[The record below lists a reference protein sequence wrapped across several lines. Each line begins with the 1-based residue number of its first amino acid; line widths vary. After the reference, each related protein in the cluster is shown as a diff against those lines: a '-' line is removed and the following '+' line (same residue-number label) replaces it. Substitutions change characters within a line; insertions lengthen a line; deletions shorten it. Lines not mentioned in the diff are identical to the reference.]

1 MATKRFVYADNAAT
15 SPLSAK
21 ALESMMPFL
30 KNDYANASQPYS
42 FAREAKKALRRS
54 REIIASCIGAQPNE
68 IYFTSGGSESN
79 NWIVR
84 GAMDFGT
91 DIITS
96 EIEHHSIL
104 RSVEYAS
111 ANGCTVVKY
120 IPVTKSGI
128 VELPE
133 LYSRISNPGTL
144 VSVMLA
150 NNEIGTIQRI
160 DELARLTH
168 DFKCI
173 FHTDAVQAL
182 GHVGVDV
189 KKLGVDMLSGS
200 AHKFNGPKGI
210 GFLYIRE
217 GMMWPN
223 LIRGGSQE
231 MGLRAGTENIA
242 SIVGMAT
249 ALQENVSVLDSN
261 IISLNELERRFLYEL
276 TTRGVSYQRNGDT
289 CHVPGNISLSF
300 SGHEGEMLLHRLDL
314 KGIMVSTGSA
324 CDSKETQTSH
334 VLKAIGLSEEMAKGT
349 IRVSFGH
356 QNTPEDA
363 VQVADAIASIVIP
376 SIQGTSCSVHRDA
389 VAVRAIDVAD
399 TESKSRLVEES
410 MSIYSSSENQYK
422 RDLAYYLSELGRL
435 RGKIQNKGGVVSP
448 HKPVL
453 MLTIIDLIK
462 SGHIASNK
470 VYFDEILRTRFCEI
484 WNKIVSSNTC
494 FRPNFCEPFV
504 RLATSPF
511 YRLKL
516 IKPIDDN
523 NKAWNIKRVNQ
534 FVEYV
539 ELDREFIELVR
550 NNCKEIE
557 DCLLEQIK

>member
-111 ANGCTVVKY
+111 ANGCTAVKY

-150 NNEIGTIQRI
+150 NNEIGTIQHI
-160 DELARLTH
+160 DELARLAH

-182 GHVGVDV
+182 GHVSVDV

-249 ALQENVSVLDSN
+249 ALEENVSSMEYN
-261 IISLNELERRFLYEL
+261 ISVLNEIECKFLYEL
-276 TTRGVSYQRNGDT
+276 TTRGVKFHRNGDSK
-289 CHVPGNISLSF
+289 HIPGNISLSF
-300 SGHEGEMLLHRLDL
+300 TDYEGEMLLHRLDL
-314 KGIMVSTGSA
+314 KGVMVSTGSA
-324 CDSKETQTSH
+324 CDSKETQISH
-334 VLKAIGLSEEMAKGT
+334 VLKAIGLSEEYAKGT
-349 IRVSFGH
+349 IRISFGH
-356 QNTPEDA
+356 QNSI
-363 VQVADAIASIVIP
+363 ADAIYVAEAFASIVNP
-376 SIQGTSCSVHRDA
+376 
-389 VAVRAIDVAD
+389 
-399 TESKSRLVEES
+399 
-410 MSIYSSSENQYK
+410 SSSNDKNCGYQDSEILSNISAIENYTNATCVK
-422 RDLAYYLSELGRL
+422 ESVSAFHSGLVIPNKDMAYYIKEFGRL
-435 RGKIQNKGGVVSP
+435 KGKIQNKGGIVSP

-453 MLTIIDLIK
+453 LLAIFELVKAGLITY
-462 SGHIASNK
+462 NR
-470 VYFDEILRTRFCEI
+470 VYFDDVLITKFCEI
-484 WNKIVSSNTC
+484 WNKAVPSNSC
-494 FRPNFCEPFV
+494 YHPNYCEPFV
-504 RLATSPF
+504 RLSSSPF
-511 YRLKL
+511 YQLKL
-516 IKPIDDN
+516 KQPIEDK
-523 NKAWNIKRVNQ
+523 NKTWNTKRVKQ
-534 FVEYV
+534 YVEYAELDSELV
-539 ELDREFIELVR
+539 ELIKKGCHEL
-550 NNCKEIE
+550 E
-557 DCLLEQIK
+557 DLLMSQIN